1 MTRRRLRSLVSFAIV
16 ALGLAVWWAT
26 ARLDGLPSAPD
37 TAKPTTPTAAGGSPP
52 ASRDR
57 AEIDHGD
64 DTVAAPITDG
74 WYEATV
80 VVVQDGDSFVVQRAD
95 GGRTTIRIAGID
107 APERNQP
114 YADQSRRALRA
125 LLERRPLRIRAGKVD
140 RYGREVSEVDAGGD
154 VALAQIEAGL
164 AWHFIR
170 YAREQRPGLRTA
182 YAGAEQRARAARLG
196 LWQDAQ
202 PQAPW
207 LFRDQQRANA
217 APPTPTPR

>member
-1 MTRRRLRSLVSFAIV
+1 MIV
-16 ALGLAVWWAT
+16 ACGLAAWWAT
-26 ARLDGLPSAPD
+26 ARLDGPSSASGATPA
-37 TAKPTTPTAAGGSPP
+37 TAGAGGS
-52 ASRDR
+52 ATRRDQ
-57 AEIDHGD
+57 D
-64 DTVAAPITDG
+64 DLEQDDDAPAAPVTDG

-80 VVVQDGDSFVVQRAD
+80 VAVQDGDSFVVRRAD
-95 GGRTTIRIAGID
+95 GRQTTIRIAGID

-114 YADQSRRALRA
+114 YADPSRRALRA

-164 AWHFIR
+164 AWHFTR
-170 YAREQRPGLRTA
+170 YAREQRPGQRAA

-207 LFRDQQRANA
+207 LFRDQQRASA
-217 APPTPTPR
+217 APPASR